1 MKKPIKR
8 NSLVD
13 IREQFSG
20 CKTPEMA
27 QLEDSNKTKNTI
39 PKILCGIFF
48 FFFSCSSECL
58 NTTMVHLQ

>member
-1 MKKPIKR
+1 MKIKR

-27 QLEDSNKTKNTI
+27 QLEDSNKTKNTV
-39 PKILCGIFF
+39 PNILCGTFFFFFF
-48 FFFSCSSECL
+48 FFFS
-58 NTTMVHLQ
+58 